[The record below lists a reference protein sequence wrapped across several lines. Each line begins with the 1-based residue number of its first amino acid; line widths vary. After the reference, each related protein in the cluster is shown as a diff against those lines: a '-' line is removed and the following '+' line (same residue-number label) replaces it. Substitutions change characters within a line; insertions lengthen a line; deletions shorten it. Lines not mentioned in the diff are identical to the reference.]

1 VIRQPVGA
9 RGSSATP
16 CGERL
21 SDVSLRHVFHEEGY
35 VRLQVGR
42 EIVDFGSVIPKEFRE
57 LQVAQQEYPLRL
69 AEIGERRYWQFHD
82 RVYWESEDLDADE
95 VYALLVSQ
103 QQLERGR
110 KRARIE
116 RAKAMVAMGMQPQ
129 DQAQRRDVIPDD
141 VKQLVW
147 LRDGGRCQ
155 HCGAQTELQYDH
167 IIPVA
172 MGGSSNPENLQIL
185 CGPCNRRKSAGL
197 TIR

>member
-1 VIRQPVGA
+1 VLHRVENASVTFRYGTFSM
-9 RGSSATP
+9 RK
-16 CGERL
+16 
-21 SDVSLRHVFHEEGY
+21 GY

-69 AEIGERRYWQFHD
+69 PKIGERRYWQFQD

-95 VYALLVSQ
+95 VYALLVSKQ
-103 QQLERGR
+103 QRERG
-110 KRARIE
+110 RIE

-147 LRDGGRCQ
+147 LRDGGRCR

>member
-1 VIRQPVGA
+1 VLHRVENASVTFRYGTFSMTK
-9 RGSSATP
+9 G
-16 CGERL
+16 
-21 SDVSLRHVFHEEGY
+21 H
-35 VRLQVGR
+35 VRLQVGT
-42 EIVDFGSVIPKEFRE
+42 EIVDFGRVTPKEFRQ
-57 LQVAQQEYPLRL
+57 LQVEQQEYPLRL
-69 AEIGERRYWQFHD
+69 AKIGERRYWQFQD
-82 RVYWESEDLDADE
+82 RVYWENEDLDADE

-103 QQLERGR
+103 QQRERG
-110 KRARIE
+110 RIE

-147 LRDGGRCQ
+147 LRDGGRRR

-167 IIPVA
+167 VIPVA
-172 MGGSSNPENLQIL
+172 MGGSSAPENLQIL

>member
-1 VIRQPVGA
+1 MTKG
-9 RGSSATP
+9 
-16 CGERL
+16 
-21 SDVSLRHVFHEEGY
+21 HH
-35 VRLQVGR
+35 RLQVGR
-42 EIVDFGSVIPKEFRE
+42 EIVDFGPRVSPKEFRA
-57 LQVAQQEYPLRL
+57 LQAQQQEYPLRL
-69 AEIGERRYWQFHD
+69 PKIDERRYWQFQG
-82 RVYWESEDLDADE
+82 RIYWENEGLDADE

-103 QQLERGR
+103 QQRERG
-110 KRARIE
+110 RIE

-129 DQAQRRDVIPDD
+129 DQSRRRDVIPDD

-147 LRDGGRCQ
+147 LRDGGRCR
-155 HCGAQTELQYDH
+155 HCGAQAELQYDH